1 MDFRGPPRPLIYRN
15 HMTKHHLIAIDV
27 DGTLLD
33 KEAHLSLLTSS
44 VLKKRVAQGDVIVLA
59 SGRPW
64 RSLRPYYLALGLTGP
79 VICYNGAL
87 VFDPARPDFKP
98 LKKLFKKEDIQA
110 ISSQMSSKIIS
121 LMCENETTIYANK
134 VDEYLSHYFPYANMK
149 TELGSFPDVL
159 KEDTYTAI
167 FSCLPE
173 DDEALRKAIES
184 RAPIKF
190 RHWRGVPYSEAYYS
204 GVDKGSALLYVMA
217 ELGFKQE
224 DVIAF
229 GDSDNDYE
237 MLALAGHPFAMAE
250 SKSPLLL
257 ANFPHTK
264 KGNDH
269 DGVALALMELLN

>member
-1 MDFRGPPRPLIYRN
+1 
-15 HMTKHHLIAIDV
+15 MTKRHLIAIDV

-33 KEAHLSLLTSS
+33 KEAHLSTLTSS
-44 VLKKRVAQGDVIVLA
+44 VLKERIAKGDVIVLA

-64 RSLRPYYLALGLTGP
+64 RSLRPYYMALGLTGP

-87 VFDPARPDFKP
+87 VFDPAKESFKP
-98 LKKLFKKEDIQA
+98 LKKLFKKEDIQS
-110 ISSQMSSKIIS
+110 ISSQMSPQILS
-121 LMCENETTIYANK
+121 LMCESETTIYANK
-134 VDEYLSHYFPYANMK
+134 EDEYLSHYFPYAGMK
-149 TELGSFPDVL
+149 KEIGAFPDAI

-173 DDEALRKAIES
+173 NDETLRNAIES
-184 RAPIKF
+184 HAPLKF

-269 DGVALALMELLN
+269 DGVALALKELLD